1 MQKDLFLSDL
11 RGLSDLRVTQRTNP
25 MSPTD
30 SKPDVAA
37 LMELMRSFNETSE
50 RLQRS
55 HDALQS
61 RVAELTRELE
71 EKNRELA
78 RKSRLALIGEMA
90 ACLAH
95 EIRNPLGGIQMWAS
109 ILEEDLPKD
118 GEPRLTL
125 DKMMRG
131 LRGLDRLVEDML
143 DFARDIQPQRRT
155 CDLSE
160 ILEEALMGAERALA
174 EKKISVVRAFT
185 RPLPFQA
192 DPALLSRVFA
202 NIAINASQAAPEGGR
217 LEVAASRISSRL
229 RVTFHDSGPGIS
241 AEALPKMFT
250 PFYTSRSRG
259 TGLGLAIAHRIVEAH
274 GGTIA
279 GANHPGGGAVF
290 TVDLPEAP

>member
-1 MQKDLFLSDL
+1 
-11 RGLSDLRVTQRTNP
+11 
-25 MSPTD
+25 
-30 SKPDVAA
+30 
-37 LMELMRSFNETSE
+37 MELMRSFNETSE
-50 RLQRS
+50 RLKGS

-78 RKSRLALIGEMA
+78 RKNRLALIGEMA

-109 ILEEDLPKD
+109 ILEEDLPKNS
-118 GEPRLTL
+118 EALVTL

-131 LRGLDRLVEDML
+131 MRGLDRLVEDML
-143 DFARDIQPQRRT
+143 DFARDIQPQRRA
-155 CDLSE
+155 CDLADV
-160 ILEEALMGAERALA
+160 LEDALLGAERALA
-174 EKKISVVRAFT
+174 EKKISVDRAYA
-185 RPLPFQA
+185 RPLPLQA
-192 DPALLSRVFA
+192 DPALLSRVFS
-202 NIAINASQAAPEGGR
+202 NIAVNASQAAPEGGR
-217 LEVAASRISSRL
+217 LEIAASRASGRVRVSL
-229 RVTFHDSGPGIS
+229 RDNGPGIS

-279 GANHPGGGAVF
+279 GANHAAGGAVF
-290 TVDLPEAP
+290 TIDLPEAP